1 MERTPAAVNVVVE
14 EPSIDITDP
23 MSFMM
28 TQKSSKKASTPRRPV
43 PVPEKSAIDEVREKL
58 QGLTSC
64 VIPAEQLAD
73 FNLAV
78 FWTRRYHATVAQG
91 GSGRFER
98 AAATLAASAVGNPLI
113 ESAFSTAKFIQDDHR
128 MCMKAPTLN
137 ACLIFSENRDLAMV
151 VLKRLINEWLMAQ
164 EMNFRRLIF
173 RPSLIADDS
182 SWPDMPE
189 DRQIASVLRFA
200 FGMEQP
206 LPRWAVRPII
216 GRHLEVPRG
225 APPASNGEEGYSK
238 SNWPLVLAGIPPP
251 RGIGLGGIAVGPSW
265 YCCRTMPC
273 SSPFFYYG

>member
-1 MERTPAAVNVVVE
+1 MLDSRDDGRWQERTPAAVNVVVE

-23 MSFMM
+23 MSFLM
-28 TQKSSKKASTPRRPV
+28 TPKSSKKASTPRRPV
-43 PVPEKSAIDEVREKL
+43 PEKSAVDEVEEKL

-64 VIPAEQLAD
+64 VIRVEQLAE
-73 FNLAV
+73 FNLVV
-78 FWTRRYHATVAQG
+78 FWTQGYHATVAQG

-98 AAATLAASAVGNPLI
+98 AAATLAASTVGNPLI

-225 APPASNGEEGYSK
+225 ANARPFTSTGD
-238 SNWPLVLAGIPPP
+238 WPGRELQG
-251 RGIGLGGIAVGPSW
+251 
-265 YCCRTMPC
+265 
-273 SSPFFYYG
+273 